1 MEGRNNLFW
10 KVLFSLLIMAVYGS
24 CSAAYA
30 AEFGGFEVSTGTG
43 EYEGN
48 GEEWEDEPVCNTPE
62 QNDSNTYVDEAR
74 NDGQESEQNTSG
86 TVSSYNEEY
95 EQVPVQ
101 NWNARESSTTTEKA
115 RSSVTEYTERYRGE
129 NENKSSSI
137 MDEDRIIKSENTVVS
152 IPAETSPTWIP
163 TVTPTPTPVPAP
175 TATSI
180 PVFTEVPKE
189 EVETVTEYKEEY
201 RLPPAECLRK
211 MKLLCLRQEL
221 GKGEYAEIR
230 IKKNAVVEIVSVRV
244 NGQEKDW
251 DTEGEIVRVHDLVND
266 INLLEIAAMIP
277 ADFTWTGEKKN
288 VILTYNVF

>member
-1 MEGRNNLFW
+1 MEGRNTLFW
-10 KVLFSLLIMAVYGS
+10 KVLFSLLIMAMYGS

-30 AEFGGFEVSTGTG
+30 AEFGGFDVSTGTG
-43 EYEGN
+43 EYEGI
-48 GEEWEDEPVCNTPE
+48 GEEWEDEPVYNTPE
-62 QNDSNTYVDEAR
+62 QNDSNPYADEAR

-115 RSSVTEYTERYRGE
+115 RSSETEYTERYRGG
-129 NENKSSSI
+129 NENVSSSI
-137 MDEDRIIKSENTVVS
+137 MDEDRIIESENTVVS
-152 IPAETSPTWIP
+152 LPAETSPTWIP
-163 TVTPTPTPVPAP
+163 TVTPTPIPAP
-175 TATSI
+175 TPTSI

-211 MKLLCLRQEL
+211 MKLLCLRREL
-221 GKGEYAEIR
+221 EKGEYAEIR

-266 INLLEIAAMIP
+266 INLLEIAVMIP

>member
-1 MEGRNNLFW
+1 MEGRNNIFW

-30 AEFGGFEVSTGTG
+30 AEFGGFDVSTGTG
-43 EYEGN
+43 EYEGT
-48 GEEWEDEPVCNTPE
+48 GEEWEDEPIYNTPE
-62 QNDSNTYVDEAR
+62 QNDSNPYADEAR

-115 RSSVTEYTERYRGE
+115 RSSETEYTERYRGE
-129 NENKSSSI
+129 NENVSSSI
-137 MDEDRIIKSENTVVS
+137 MDEDRIIESENTVVS
-152 IPAETSPTWIP
+152 LPAETSPTWIP
-163 TVTPTPTPVPAP
+163 TVTPTPVPAP

-230 IKKNAVVEIVSVRV
+230 TKKNAVVEIVSARV

-266 INLLEIAAMIP
+266 INLLEIAVMIP

>member
-30 AEFGGFEVSTGTG
+30 AEFGGFDISTGTG
-43 EYEGN
+43 EYEGT
-48 GEEWEDEPVCNTPE
+48 GEEWEDEPVYNTPE
-62 QNDSNTYVDEAR
+62 QNDSNPYADEAR

-115 RSSVTEYTERYRGE
+115 RSSETEYTERYRGE
-129 NENKSSSI
+129 NENVSSSI
-137 MDEDRIIKSENTVVS
+137 MDEDRIIESENTVVS
-152 IPAETSPTWIP
+152 LPAETSPTWIP
-163 TVTPTPTPVPAP
+163 TVTPTPIPAP
-175 TATSI
+175 TPTSI

-230 IKKNAVVEIVSVRV
+230 TKKNAVVEIVSARV

-251 DTEGEIVRVHDLVND
+251 DTEGETVRVHDLVND
-266 INLLEIAAMIP
+266 INLLEIAVMIP

>member
-30 AEFGGFEVSTGTG
+30 AEFGGFDVSTGTG
-43 EYEGN
+43 EYEGT
-48 GEEWEDEPVCNTPE
+48 GEEWEDEPVYNTPE
-62 QNDSNTYVDEAR
+62 QNDSNPYADEAQ

-95 EQVPVQ
+95 KQVPVQ
-101 NWNARESSTTTEKA
+101 NWNAWESSTTTEKA
-115 RSSVTEYTERYRGE
+115 RSSETEYTERYRGE
-129 NENKSSSI
+129 NENVSSSI
-137 MDEDRIIKSENTVVS
+137 MDEDRIIESENTVVS
-152 IPAETSPTWIP
+152 LPAETSPTWIP
-163 TVTPTPTPVPAP
+163 TVTPTPIPAP
-175 TATSI
+175 TPTSI

-230 IKKNAVVEIVSVRV
+230 TKKNAVVEIVSARV

-266 INLLEIAAMIP
+266 INLLEIAVMIP

>member
-1 MEGRNNLFW
+1 MQMHLLKNGRNGMKEAGIILGRTKQSF
-10 KVLFSLLIMAVYGS
+10 LEGAFSLLIMAVYGS

-43 EYEGN
+43 EYEGT

-101 NWNARESSTTTEKA
+101 NWNARESSTTTGKN

-129 NENKSSSI
+129 NENVSSSI
-137 MDEDRIIKSENTVVS
+137 MDEDRIIKSERTVVS

-180 PVFTEVPKE
+180 PVFTESPERRGGNSNRVQGRVPSAACRMSAKN
-189 EVETVTEYKEEY
+189 ET
-201 RLPPAECLRK
+201 
-211 MKLLCLRQEL
+211 LCLRQEL
-221 GKGEYAEIR
+221 GKGEYAEIQ
-230 IKKNAVVEIVSVRV
+230 N
-244 NGQEKDW
+244 QEECSGRNCKC
-251 DTEGEIVRVHDLVND
+251 TC
-266 INLLEIAAMIP
+266 
-277 ADFTWTGEKKN
+277 
-288 VILTYNVF
+288 

>member
-30 AEFGGFEVSTGTG
+30 AEFGGFDVSTETG
-43 EYEGN
+43 EYEGT
-48 GEEWEDEPVCNTPE
+48 GEEWEDESVCNTPE

-101 NWNARESSTTTEKA
+101 NWNARESSTTTEKNS
-115 RSSVTEYTERYRGE
+115 SSVTEYTERYRGE
-129 NENKSSSI
+129 NENVSSSI
-137 MDEDRIIKSENTVVS
+137 MDEDRIIKSESTVVS

-163 TVTPTPTPVPAP
+163 TVTPTPTSVPAP

-211 MKLLCLRQEL
+211 MKLLFLRQEL

>member
-129 NENKSSSI
+129 NENVSSSI
-137 MDEDRIIKSENTVVS
+137 MDEDRIIKSESTVVS

-251 DTEGEIVRVHDLVND
+251 DTEGEIVRVHDLVNE

>member
-152 IPAETSPTWIP
+152 IPAETSPTWTP

-251 DTEGEIVRVHDLVND
+251 DTEGEIVRVHDLVNE

>member
-43 EYEGN
+43 EYEGT

-62 QNDSNTYVDEAR
+62 QNDSNTYVDETR

-101 NWNARESSTTTEKA
+101 NWNARESSTTTEKN

-137 MDEDRIIKSENTVVS
+137 MDESRILESESTVVS
-152 IPAETSPTWIP
+152 IPAETSPTWTP
-163 TVTPTPTPVPAP
+163 TVTPTPVPAP

-211 MKLLCLRQEL
+211 MKLLCLRLQL
-221 GKGEYAEIR
+221 
-230 IKKNAVVEIVSVRV
+230 
-244 NGQEKDW
+244 
-251 DTEGEIVRVHDLVND
+251 
-266 INLLEIAAMIP
+266 
-277 ADFTWTGEKKN
+277 
-288 VILTYNVF
+288 

>member
-43 EYEGN
+43 EYEGT
-48 GEEWEDEPVCNTPE
+48 GEEWEDEPVYNTPE
-62 QNDSNTYVDEAR
+62 QNDSNPYADEAQ

-115 RSSVTEYTERYRGE
+115 RSSETEYTERYRGE
-129 NENKSSSI
+129 NENVSSSI
-137 MDEDRIIKSENTVVS
+137 MDEDRIIESENTVVS
-152 IPAETSPTWIP
+152 LPAETSPTWIP
-163 TVTPTPTPVPAP
+163 TVTPTPIPAP
-175 TATSI
+175 TPTSI

-230 IKKNAVVEIVSVRV
+230 TKKNAVVEIVSARV

>member
-43 EYEGN
+43 EYEGT

-101 NWNARESSTTTEKA
+101 NWNARESSTTTEKN

-129 NENKSSSI
+129 NENVSSSI
-137 MDEDRIIKSENTVVS
+137 MDEDRIIKSESTVVS
-152 IPAETSPTWIP
+152 IPAETRGGNSNR
-163 TVTPTPTPVPAP
+163 VQGRVPSA
-175 TATSI
+175 ACRMSA
-180 PVFTEVPKE
+180 KN
-189 EVETVTEYKEEY
+189 ETLMFETGI
-201 RLPPAECLRK
+201 
-211 MKLLCLRQEL
+211 
-221 GKGEYAEIR
+221 GKGR
-230 IKKNAVVEIVSVRV
+230 ICRNS
-244 NGQEKDW
+244 NQEECSGRNCKC
-251 DTEGEIVRVHDLVND
+251 TC
-266 INLLEIAAMIP
+266 
-277 ADFTWTGEKKN
+277 
-288 VILTYNVF
+288 

>member
-30 AEFGGFEVSTGTG
+30 AEFGGFEISTGIG
-43 EYEGN
+43 EYEGT

-129 NENKSSSI
+129 NENESSSI
-137 MDEDRIIKSENTVVS
+137 MDEDRIIESENTVVS
-152 IPAETSPTWIP
+152 LPAETSPTWVP
-163 TVTPTPTPVPAP
+163 TVTPTPVPAP

-221 GKGEYAEIR
+221 EKGEYAEIR

>member
-43 EYEGN
+43 EYEGT

-62 QNDSNTYVDEAR
+62 QNDSNTYVDETR

-101 NWNARESSTTTEKA
+101 NWNARESSTTTEKN

-137 MDEDRIIKSENTVVS
+137 MDESRILESESTVVS
-152 IPAETSPTWIP
+152 ISAETSPTWTP
-163 TVTPTPTPVPAP
+163 TVTPTPFPAP

-230 IKKNAVVEIVSVRV
+230 IKKNTVVEIVSVRV

-251 DTEGEIVRVHDLVND
+251 DTEGELVRVHEGAGVTV
-266 INLLEIAAMIP
+266 E
-277 ADFTWTGEKKN
+277 
-288 VILTYNVF
+288 

>member
-30 AEFGGFEVSTGTG
+30 AEFGGFDVSTGTG
-43 EYEGN
+43 EYEGT
-48 GEEWEDEPVCNTPE
+48 GEEWEDEPVYNTPE
-62 QNDSNTYVDEAR
+62 QNDSNPYADEAQ

-115 RSSVTEYTERYRGE
+115 RSSETEYTERYRGE
-129 NENKSSSI
+129 NENVSSSI
-137 MDEDRIIKSENTVVS
+137 MDEDRIIESENTVVS
-152 IPAETSPTWIP
+152 LPAETSPTWIP
-163 TVTPTPTPVPAP
+163 TVTPTPIPAP
-175 TATSI
+175 TPTSI

-230 IKKNAVVEIVSVRV
+230 TKKNAVVEIVSARV

-266 INLLEIAAMIP
+266 INLLEIAVMIP

>member
-43 EYEGN
+43 EYEGT

-101 NWNARESSTTTEKA
+101 NWNARESSTTTEKN

-137 MDEDRIIKSENTVVS
+137 MDEEQN
-152 IPAETSPTWIP
+152 P
-163 TVTPTPTPVPAP
+163 
-175 TATSI
+175 
-180 PVFTEVPKE
+180 
-189 EVETVTEYKEEY
+189 
-201 RLPPAECLRK
+201 
-211 MKLLCLRQEL
+211 
-221 GKGEYAEIR
+221 
-230 IKKNAVVEIVSVRV
+230 RV
-244 NGQEKDW
+244 
-251 DTEGEIVRVHDLVND
+251 
-266 INLLEIAAMIP
+266 
-277 ADFTWTGEKKN
+277 
-288 VILTYNVF
+288 

>member
-10 KVLFSLLIMAVYGS
+10 KVLFSLLIMAMYGS

-30 AEFGGFEVSTGTG
+30 AEFGGFDVSTGTG
-43 EYEGN
+43 EYEGT
-48 GEEWEDEPVCNTPE
+48 GEEWEDEPVYNTPE
-62 QNDSNTYVDEAR
+62 QNDSNPYADEAQ

-115 RSSVTEYTERYRGE
+115 RSSETEYTERYRGE
-129 NENKSSSI
+129 NENVSSSI
-137 MDEDRIIKSENTVVS
+137 MDEDRIIESENTVVS
-152 IPAETSPTWIP
+152 LPAETSPTWIP
-163 TVTPTPTPVPAP
+163 TVTPTPIPAP
-175 TATSI
+175 TPTSI

-230 IKKNAVVEIVSVRV
+230 TKKNAVVEIVSVRV

-266 INLLEIAAMIP
+266 INLLEIAVMIP

>member
-1 MEGRNNLFW
+1 
-10 KVLFSLLIMAVYGS
+10 
-24 CSAAYA
+24 
-30 AEFGGFEVSTGTG
+30 
-43 EYEGN
+43 
-48 GEEWEDEPVCNTPE
+48 
-62 QNDSNTYVDEAR
+62 
-74 NDGQESEQNTSG
+74 
-86 TVSSYNEEY
+86 
-95 EQVPVQ
+95 
-101 NWNARESSTTTEKA
+101 
-115 RSSVTEYTERYRGE
+115 
-129 NENKSSSI
+129 
-137 MDEDRIIKSENTVVS
+137 MDEDRIIESENTVVS
-152 IPAETSPTWIP
+152 LPAETSPTWIP
-163 TVTPTPTPVPAP
+163 TVTPTPIPAP
-175 TATSI
+175 TPTSI

-230 IKKNAVVEIVSVRV
+230 TKKNAVVEIVSVRV

-266 INLLEIAAMIP
+266 INLLEIAVMIP

>member
-30 AEFGGFEVSTGTG
+30 AEFGGFDVSTGTG
-43 EYEGN
+43 EYEGT
-48 GEEWEDEPVCNTPE
+48 GEEWEDEPVYNTPE
-62 QNDSNTYVDEAR
+62 QNDSNPYADEAQ

-101 NWNARESSTTTEKA
+101 NWNARESSTTTE
-115 RSSVTEYTERYRGE
+115 TEYTERYRGE
-129 NENKSSSI
+129 NENVSSSI
-137 MDEDRIIKSENTVVS
+137 MDEDRIIESENTVVS
-152 IPAETSPTWIP
+152 LPAETSPTWIP
-163 TVTPTPTPVPAP
+163 TVTPTPIPAP
-175 TATSI
+175 TPTSI

-189 EVETVTEYKEEY
+189 DVETVTEYKEEY

-221 GKGEYAEIR
+221 GKGKYAEIR
-230 IKKNAVVEIVSVRV
+230 TKKNAVVEIVSARV

-251 DTEGEIVRVHDLVND
+251 DTEL
-266 INLLEIAAMIP
+266 
-277 ADFTWTGEKKN
+277 
-288 VILTYNVF
+288 

>member
-30 AEFGGFEVSTGTG
+30 AEFGGFDVSTGTG
-43 EYEGN
+43 EYEGT
-48 GEEWEDEPVCNTPE
+48 GEEWEDEPVYNTPE
-62 QNDSNTYVDEAR
+62 QNDSNPYADEAQ

-115 RSSVTEYTERYRGE
+115 RSSETEYTERYRGE
-129 NENKSSSI
+129 NENVSSSI
-137 MDEDRIIKSENTVVS
+137 MDEDRIIESENTVVS
-152 IPAETSPTWIP
+152 LPAETSPTWIP
-163 TVTPTPTPVPAP
+163 TVTPTPIPALTP
-175 TATSI
+175 TSI

-230 IKKNAVVEIVSVRV
+230 TKKNAVVEIVSARV

-266 INLLEIAAMIP
+266 INLLEIAVMIP

>member
-1 MEGRNNLFW
+1 M
-10 KVLFSLLIMAVYGS
+10 
-24 CSAAYA
+24 
-30 AEFGGFEVSTGTG
+30 
-43 EYEGN
+43 
-48 GEEWEDEPVCNTPE
+48 
-62 QNDSNTYVDEAR
+62 
-74 NDGQESEQNTSG
+74 
-86 TVSSYNEEY
+86 
-95 EQVPVQ
+95 PVQ
-101 NWNARESSTTTEKA
+101 NWNARESSTTTEKN

-163 TVTPTPTPVPAP
+163 TVIPTPTPVPAP

-211 MKLLCLRQEL
+211 MKLLFLRQEL

-230 IKKNAVVEIVSVRV
+230 IKKNTVVEIVSVRV

-251 DTEGEIVRVHDLVND
+251 DTEGEIVRVHDLVNE

>member
-30 AEFGGFEVSTGTG
+30 AEFGGFDVSTGTG
-43 EYEGN
+43 EYEGT
-48 GEEWEDEPVCNTPE
+48 GEEWEDEPVYNTPE
-62 QNDSNTYVDEAR
+62 QNDSNPYADEAQ

-115 RSSVTEYTERYRGE
+115 RSSETEYTERYRGE
-129 NENKSSSI
+129 NENVSSSI
-137 MDEDRIIKSENTVVS
+137 MDEDRIIESENTVVS
-152 IPAETSPTWIP
+152 LPAETSPTWIP
-163 TVTPTPTPVPAP
+163 TVTPTPIPAP
-175 TATSI
+175 TPTSI
-180 PVFTEVPKE
+180 PIFTEVPKE

-230 IKKNAVVEIVSVRV
+230 TKKNAVVEIVSVRV

-266 INLLEIAAMIP
+266 INLLEIAVMIP

>member
-1 MEGRNNLFW
+1 MEGRNTLFW
-10 KVLFSLLIMAVYGS
+10 KVLFSLLIMAMYGS

-30 AEFGGFEVSTGTG
+30 AEFGGFDVSTGTG
-43 EYEGN
+43 EYEGT
-48 GEEWEDEPVCNTPE
+48 GEEWEDEPVYNTPE
-62 QNDSNTYVDEAR
+62 QNDSNPYADEAR

-115 RSSVTEYTERYRGE
+115 RSSETEYTERYRGE
-129 NENKSSSI
+129 NENVSSSI
-137 MDEDRIIKSENTVVS
+137 MDEGRIIESENTVVS
-152 IPAETSPTWIP
+152 LPAETSPTWIP
-163 TVTPTPTPVPAP
+163 TVTPTPIPAP
-175 TATSI
+175 TPTSI

-230 IKKNAVVEIVSVRV
+230 TKKNAVVEIVSARV

-251 DTEGEIVRVHDLVND
+251 DTEGEIVRVHDLVNE

>member
-1 MEGRNNLFW
+1 LEGRNNLFW

-43 EYEGN
+43 EYEGT

-101 NWNARESSTTTEKA
+101 NWNVRESSTTTEKA
-115 RSSVTEYTERYRGE
+115 RSSVTEYTERYREE
-129 NENKSSSI
+129 NENKSNSI
-137 MDEDRIIKSENTVVS
+137 MDEDRIIKSESTVVS

-211 MKLLCLRQEL
+211 MKLLFLRQEL

-230 IKKNAVVEIVSVRV
+230 IKKNTVVEIVSVRV

-251 DTEGEIVRVHDLVND
+251 DTEGEIVRVHDLVNE

>member
-43 EYEGN
+43 EYEGT

-101 NWNARESSTTTEKA
+101 NWNVRESSTTTEKA
-115 RSSVTEYTERYRGE
+115 RSSVTEYTERYREE
-129 NENKSSSI
+129 NENKSNSI
-137 MDEDRIIKSENTVVS
+137 MDEDRIIKSESTVVS

-211 MKLLCLRQEL
+211 MKLLFLGQEL

-230 IKKNAVVEIVSVRV
+230 IKKNTVVEIVSVRV

-251 DTEGEIVRVHDLVND
+251 DTEGEIVRVHDLVNE

>member
-30 AEFGGFEVSTGTG
+30 AEFGGFDVSTGTG
-43 EYEGN
+43 EYEGT
-48 GEEWEDEPVCNTPE
+48 GEEWEDEPVYNTPE
-62 QNDSNTYVDEAR
+62 QNDSNPYADEAQ

-115 RSSVTEYTERYRGE
+115 RSSETEYTERYRGE
-129 NENKSSSI
+129 NENVSSSI
-137 MDEDRIIKSENTVVS
+137 MDEDRIIESENTVVS
-152 IPAETSPTWIP
+152 LPAETSPTWVP
-163 TVTPTPTPVPAP
+163 TVTPTPIPAP
-175 TATSI
+175 TPTSI

-230 IKKNAVVEIVSVRV
+230 TKKNAVVEIVSVRV

-266 INLLEIAAMIP
+266 INLLEIAVMIP

>member
-1 MEGRNNLFW
+1 M
-10 KVLFSLLIMAVYGS
+10 
-24 CSAAYA
+24 
-30 AEFGGFEVSTGTG
+30 
-43 EYEGN
+43 
-48 GEEWEDEPVCNTPE
+48 
-62 QNDSNTYVDEAR
+62 
-74 NDGQESEQNTSG
+74 
-86 TVSSYNEEY
+86 
-95 EQVPVQ
+95 PVQ

-129 NENKSSSI
+129 NENVSSSI
-137 MDEDRIIKSENTVVS
+137 MDEDRIIKSESTVVS
-152 IPAETSPTWIP
+152 IPSETSPTWIP

-211 MKLLCLRQEL
+211 MKLLFLRQEL

-251 DTEGEIVRVHDLVND
+251 DTEGEIVRVHDLVNN

>member
-30 AEFGGFEVSTGTG
+30 AEFGGFDVSTGTG
-43 EYEGN
+43 EYEET
-48 GEEWEDEPVCNTPE
+48 GEEWEDEPVYNTPE
-62 QNDSNTYVDEAR
+62 QNDSNTYVDEAQ

-115 RSSVTEYTERYRGE
+115 RSSETEYTERYRGE
-129 NENKSSSI
+129 NENESSSI
-137 MDEDRIIKSENTVVS
+137 MDEDRIIESENTVVS
-152 IPAETSPTWIP
+152 LPAETSPTWVP
-163 TVTPTPTPVPAP
+163 TVTPTPVPAP

-211 MKLLCLRQEL
+211 MKLLCLRREL
-221 GKGEYAEIR
+221 EKGEYAEIR

-277 ADFTWTGEKKN
+277 ADFMWTGEKKN

>member
-43 EYEGN
+43 EYEGT

-101 NWNARESSTTTEKA
+101 NWNVRESSTTTEKA
-115 RSSVTEYTERYRGE
+115 RSSVTEYTERYREE
-129 NENKSSSI
+129 NENKSNSI
-137 MDEDRIIKSENTVVS
+137 MDEDRIIKSESTVVS

-201 RLPPAECLRK
+201 RLPPGECLRK
-211 MKLLCLRQEL
+211 MKFLCLRQEL

-251 DTEGEIVRVHDLVND
+251 DTEGEIVRVHDLVNE

>member
-30 AEFGGFEVSTGTG
+30 AEFGGFDVSTGTG
-43 EYEGN
+43 EYEGT
-48 GEEWEDEPVCNTPE
+48 GEEWEDEPVYNTPE
-62 QNDSNTYVDEAR
+62 QNDSNPYADEAQ

-115 RSSVTEYTERYRGE
+115 RSSETEYTERYRGE
-129 NENKSSSI
+129 NENVSSSI
-137 MDEDRIIKSENTVVS
+137 MDEDRIIESENTVVS
-152 IPAETSPTWIP
+152 LPAETSPTWIP
-163 TVTPTPTPVPAP
+163 TVTPTPIPAP
-175 TATSI
+175 TPTSI

-230 IKKNAVVEIVSVRV
+230 TKKNAVVEIVSVRV

-266 INLLEIAAMIP
+266 INLLEIAVMIP

>member
-10 KVLFSLLIMAVYGS
+10 KVLFSLLIMAMYGS

-30 AEFGGFEVSTGTG
+30 AEFGGFDVSTGTG
-43 EYEGN
+43 EYEGT
-48 GEEWEDEPVCNTPE
+48 GEEWEDEPVYNTPE
-62 QNDSNTYVDEAR
+62 QNDSNPYADEAQ

-115 RSSVTEYTERYRGE
+115 RSSETEYTERYRGE
-129 NENKSSSI
+129 NENVSSSI
-137 MDEDRIIKSENTVVS
+137 IDEDRIIESENTVVS
-152 IPAETSPTWIP
+152 LPAETSPTWIP
-163 TVTPTPTPVPAP
+163 TVTPTPIPAP
-175 TATSI
+175 TPTSI

-230 IKKNAVVEIVSVRV
+230 TKKNAVVEIVSVRV

-251 DTEGEIVRVHDLVND
+251 DTEGEIVRVHDLVNV
-266 INLLEIAAMIP
+266 INLLEIAVMIP

>member
-30 AEFGGFEVSTGTG
+30 AEFGGFEVSTGIG
-43 EYEGN
+43 EYEGT

-101 NWNARESSTTTEKA
+101 NWNARESSTTTEKN

-221 GKGEYAEIR
+221 GKGEYAEI
-230 IKKNAVVEIVSVRV
+230 
-244 NGQEKDW
+244 
-251 DTEGEIVRVHDLVND
+251 
-266 INLLEIAAMIP
+266 
-277 ADFTWTGEKKN
+277 
-288 VILTYNVF
+288 

>member
-43 EYEGN
+43 EYEGT

-101 NWNARESSTTTEKA
+101 NWNAQESSTTTEKN

-137 MDEDRIIKSENTVVS
+137 MDESRILESESTVVS

-230 IKKNAVVEIVSVRV
+230 IKKNTVVEIVSVRV

-288 VILTYNVF
+288 VILTYNIF

>member
-24 CSAAYA
+24 CSTAYA

-43 EYEGN
+43 EYEGT

-101 NWNARESSTTTEKA
+101 NWNVRESSTTTEKA
-115 RSSVTEYTERYRGE
+115 RSSVTEYTERYREE
-129 NENKSSSI
+129 NENKSNSI
-137 MDEDRIIKSENTVVS
+137 MDEDRIIKSESTVVS

-230 IKKNAVVEIVSVRV
+230 IKKNTVVEIVSVRV

-251 DTEGEIVRVHDLVND
+251 DTEGEIVRVHDLVNE

>member
-30 AEFGGFEVSTGTG
+30 AEFGGFDVSTGTG
-43 EYEGN
+43 EYEGT
-48 GEEWEDEPVCNTPE
+48 GEEWEDEPVYNTPE
-62 QNDSNTYVDEAR
+62 QNDSNPYADEAQ

-115 RSSVTEYTERYRGE
+115 RSSETEYTERYRGE
-129 NENKSSSI
+129 NENVSSSI
-137 MDEDRIIKSENTVVS
+137 MDEDRIIESENTVVS
-152 IPAETSPTWIP
+152 LPAETSPTWIP
-163 TVTPTPTPVPAP
+163 TVTPTPIPAP
-175 TATSI
+175 TPTSI

-230 IKKNAVVEIVSVRV
+230 TKKNAVVEIVSARV

-251 DTEGEIVRVHDLVND
+251 DTEGEIVRVPDLVND
-266 INLLEIAAMIP
+266 INLLEIAVMIP

>member
-30 AEFGGFEVSTGTG
+30 AEFGGFEVSTGIG
-43 EYEGN
+43 EYEGT

-101 NWNARESSTTTEKA
+101 NWNARESSTTTEKS

-163 TVTPTPTPVPAP
+163 TVIPTPTPVPAP

-230 IKKNAVVEIVSVRV
+230 IKKNTVVEIVSVRV

-251 DTEGEIVRVHDLVND
+251 DTEGEIVRVHDLVNE

>member
-74 NDGQESEQNTSG
+74 NDGQESKQNTSG

-152 IPAETSPTWIP
+152 IPAETSPTWTP
-163 TVTPTPTPVPAP
+163 TVTPTPVPAP

-251 DTEGEIVRVHDLVND
+251 DTEGEIVRVHDLVNE